1 MYLALISNSSY
12 AIDCSCLVF
21 LVDCSHSGKYLTSI
35 IGAVTWFIWKT
46 RCDYIFRGKIHN
58 CNLIDKLSMNQV
70 KVFKVI
76 PDILYAGLSPIM
88 EDTNI
93 TVDGSTILIALERV
107 EELNLN
113 CKHIYINNSDL
124 WRFLHGLEEVNNWR
138 AANSLANIKHQ
149 MRRFNEPP
157 IHLIP
162 AQWNKIAAT
171 MASKGVNAFQ
181 LSLFHKGMDLPRWLM
196 RLLEHSFFNF

>member
-1 MYLALISNSSY
+1 MILTY
-12 AIDCSCLVF
+12 V
-21 LVDCSHSGKYLTSI
+21 VDVLESGDGDDLELFQGENLDTDDTEHSTSF
-35 IGAVTWFIWKT
+35 GDTLSGQAMSFVQAQVIWKWIQE
-46 RCDYIFRGKIHN
+46 CVPWSS
-58 CNLIDKLSMNQV
+58 KLFPMDS
-70 KVFKVI
+70 KGFS
-76 PDILYAGLSPIM
+76 GLSPIM

-93 TVDGSTILIALERV
+93 TVDGSTILIALKRV

-124 WRFLHGLEEVNNWR
+124 WRFLYGLEEVNNWR

-196 RLLEHSFFNF
+196 RLLERSFFNF